1 MRSVENRLR
10 KLESNLTQ
18 PEQPA
23 IEGLATVAHVLP
35 RERKE
40 NLVASERV
48 VIDWYRIV
56 SGVIWGRERL
66 SNDPADRGRCCER
79 NGYLVDVI
87 QELHQAC
94 SYRER
99 PGWCATCQ
107 GTPIADCQPQ

>member
-1 MRSVENRLR
+1 MKAMRSVEKRLW
-10 KLESNLTQ
+10 KLESKRSQ
-18 PEQPA
+18 SERPA

-40 NLVASERV
+40 NLAAGERV
-48 VIDWYRIV
+48 VIDWFRII

-66 SNDPADRGRCCER
+66 SHDPADRGHCCEP

-94 SYRER
+94 SYRDQ
-99 PGWCATCQ
+99 PGSCATCQ
-107 GTPIADCQPQ
+107 GTPVAD